1 MALGEWVSVSS
12 QSDSQRA
19 LIEKERKELREDPD
33 TELRELTGLYQTKG
47 LSLSTAKLVAAE
59 LTEKDA
65 LAAHLDVELG
75 IDQNDVASA
84 WQAAVA
90 SAIAF
95 TVGALLPMLAILL
108 PPEPLRIPI
117 TVIAVLVALGI
128 TGATSA
134 WIGGSRI
141 VPATIRML
149 IGGGLALGAT
159 FLVGNLLGR
168 SGLL

>member
-33 TELRELTGLYQTKG
+33 TELRELTGLYQAKG

>member
-19 LIEKERKELREDPD
+19 LIEKERTELREDPD